1 MTNREFYAAIAAS
14 TNLSAELVEFAT
26 AAIAKMDAT
35 NEKRKNTPSKTA
47 IANQPLL
54 DRIVDEVL
62 TVEPKTASD
71 VAAVLEIST
80 QKASY
85 LLRHLVADGKA
96 IASDVKVPSKGTQK
110 GYVAA
115 DAE

>member
-14 TNLSAELVEFAT
+14 TNLSDELVEFAT

-35 NEKRKNTPSKTA
+35 NEKRKNTPSKAA

-71 VAAVLEIST
+71 VAAVLEISV
-80 QKASY
+80 QKASS
-85 LLRHLVADGKA
+85 LLRHLVAEGKA
-96 IASDVKVPSKGTQK
+96 VSGDVKVPGKGLQK
-110 GYVAA
+110 CYTAV

>member
-54 DRIVDEVL
+54 KLIVDEVL
-62 TVEPKTASD
+62 TLEPKTASD
-71 VAAVLEIST
+71 VAAVMGISV
-80 QKASY
+80 QKASS
-85 LLRHLVADGKA
+85 LLRHLVAEGKA
-96 IASDVKVPSKGTQK
+96 ISNDVKVPGKGLQK
-110 GYVAA
+110 GYIAG

>member
-80 QKASY
+80 QKASS
-85 LLRHLVADGKA
+85 LLRHLVAEGKA
-96 IASDVKVPSKGTQK
+96 VKGEAKVAGKGKQCV
-110 GYVAA
+110 YSAP

>member
-54 DRIVDEVL
+54 DHIADEVL

-80 QKASY
+80 QKASS
-85 LLRHLVADGKA
+85 LLRHLVAEGKA
-96 IASDVKVPSKGTQK
+96 VKGEAKVAGKGKQCVYSVP
-110 GYVAA
+110 

>member
-1 MTNREFYAAIAAS
+1 MTNREFFIAVAAS
-14 TNLSAELVEFAT
+14 TTLSDELIDFANE
-26 AAIAKMDAT
+26 AIAKMDAA

-80 QKASY
+80 QKASS
-85 LLRHLVADGKA
+85 LLRHLVAEGKA
-96 IASDVKVPSKGTQK
+96 IVSDVKVAGKGTQK
-110 GYVAA
+110 AYQAP